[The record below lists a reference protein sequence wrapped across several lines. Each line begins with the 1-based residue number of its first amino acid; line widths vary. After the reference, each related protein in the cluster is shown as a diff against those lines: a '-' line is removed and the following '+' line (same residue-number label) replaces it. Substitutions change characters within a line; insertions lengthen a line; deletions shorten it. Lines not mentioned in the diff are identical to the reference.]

1 MKVRVFLAL
10 FFLHCQFRLLVGILS
25 IVAIFFRSNFI
36 GSNEAGNEAIA
47 EPIETSVVSLDSEMI
62 IVQPAEINPADNESN
77 SNSNEPQI
85 DVEIRVESSHESDV
99 APSPKRR
106 KRCEKEAFSEM
117 EFITTQIT
125 RSSCVLLLNGH

>member
-1 MKVRVFLAL
+1 
-10 FFLHCQFRLLVGILS
+10 
-25 IVAIFFRSNFI
+25 
-36 GSNEAGNEAIA
+36 
-47 EPIETSVVSLDSEMI
+47 MI

-106 KRCEKEAFSEM
+106 KRCEKEAFSGM

-125 RSSCVLLLNGH
+125 RSSCVLLLNGPFTEPKLCISL